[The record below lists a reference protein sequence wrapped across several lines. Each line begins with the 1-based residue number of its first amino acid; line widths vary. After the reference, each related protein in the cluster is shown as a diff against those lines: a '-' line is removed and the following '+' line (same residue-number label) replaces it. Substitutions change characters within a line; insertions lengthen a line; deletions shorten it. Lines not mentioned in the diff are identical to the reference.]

1 MLLAEMLKQ
10 VQHDC
15 HSDENRNLFIIA
27 EMLKQVQHDVSILHA
42 FNPSILHSFTPS
54 GIKKGPNFTA
64 VAFLHIMKKIK
75 KFILAPGFRPKRF
88 LLFLKQFFQH
98 FLHFRHLFFHGLIF
112 RLYGFQ
118 LLNLFLLLFYGLD
131 KYWCKICVF
140 H

>member
-1 MLLAEMLKQ
+1 MLLAEMPKQ

-15 HSDENRNLFIIA
+15 HCHSDEGQNLFIIA
-27 EMLKQVQHDVSILHA
+27 EMLKQVQHDVSI
-42 FNPSILHSFTPS
+42 PHSFTPS
-54 GIKKGPNFTA
+54 RIKKGPNFTA
-64 VAFLHIMKKIK
+64 VAFFHIMKKIK

-88 LLFLKQFFQH
+88 LLFLKQFFQP

-118 LLNLFLLLFYGLD
+118 LLNLFLLLFDCLD